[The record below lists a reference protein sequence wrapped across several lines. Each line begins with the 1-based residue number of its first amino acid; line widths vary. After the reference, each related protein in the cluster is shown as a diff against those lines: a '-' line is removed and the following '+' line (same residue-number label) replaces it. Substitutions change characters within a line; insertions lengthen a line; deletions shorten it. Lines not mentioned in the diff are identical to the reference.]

1 MIAVADEAVVAPMY
15 GKIIDV
21 KVKVGDSVKE
31 GDTICVMESM
41 KMEVPIAA
49 TKSGVIKKINILKD
63 QTVQP
68 NSILAVIGY

>member
-1 MIAVADEAVVAPMY
+1 MAEETIVAPMY

-21 KVKVGDSVKE
+21 KVKAGDSVEE

-41 KMEVPIAA
+41 KMEIPVAA
-49 TKSGVIKKINILKD
+49 TKSGVIKKITISKD

-68 NSILAVIGY
+68 DSVLAVIG

>member
-1 MIAVADEAVVAPMY
+1 MAEEAIEAPMS

-31 GDTICVMESM
+31 GDAICVMESM
-41 KMEVPIAA
+41 KMEFPITA
-49 TKSGVIKKINILKD
+49 TKSGVIKKINVLKD

-68 NSILAVIGY
+68 NSILAVIG

>member
-1 MIAVADEAVVAPMY
+1 MAEETIVAPMY

-31 GDTICVMESM
+31 GDAICVMESM
-41 KMEVPIAA
+41 KMEVPVAA
-49 TKSGVIKKINILKD
+49 TKSGVIKKINISKD

-68 NSILAVIGY
+68 DSILAVIG